1 MLKEKNKI
9 NNVILSETKNLIRSF
24 TCVQDDNQR
33 GRSMVEMLGVL
44 AVIGVLS
51 VAGIAGYNNAMNKH
65 RANELLNE
73 ASKRAAIVAMQAA
86 AGQNLN
92 LGEFSGQPNADLFTS
107 VVENPANTQQF
118 QLTLSEVDEKVCTQ
132 MRSSVGTNTPIR
144 DINSDCTLI
153 TYNKDLST
161 TVFASDYNADTTGKA
176 CTDAGF
182 NWCSK
187 ASTPS
192 CQADCCADFTET
204 ECQPSCN
211 SATGE
216 ITNETGLCDFN
227 QDGTSDDGY
236 CKDGACLERPECTKE
251 GTSRDYTGG
260 VAETL
265 SDGTQCKCPAN
276 QIWTYWGCVNACTFS
291 TTGRGNGC
299 NSNEFCYWG
308 KHSDT
313 HMATLLD
320 GNVPNYDGVCRPLTD
335 APSAVAQG
343 HHYSTETM
351 DWWTAS
357 SWCYATAGSPLM
369 TLQEVATFA
378 NYSDIAYIDS
388 PPSGKFPYNSRFY
401 INFNGNGPMYTAF
414 CGSSTPKTCIS
425 GAFWLNTDDSNSKL
439 FISVNSN
446 QDVVSS
452 SSKNSGGKNCMTC
465 GTSNMKAL
473 CRY

>member
-1 MLKEKNKI
+1 MLKEKNLKSNCLCEEHSATRQSNEI
-9 NNVILSETKNLIRSF
+9 ASHSF
-24 TCVQDDNQR
+24 AMTEQC

-182 NWCSK
+182 NWCSE

-192 CQADCCADFTET
+192 CQADCCGALSQ
-204 ECQPSCN
+204 CQVSCN
-211 SATGE
+211 STTGA
-216 ITNETGLCDFN
+216 ITPVT
-227 QDGTSDDGY
+227 DGTECDYSAE
-236 CKDGACLERPECTKE
+236 GAN
-251 GTSRDYTGG
+251 
-260 VAETL
+260 
-265 SDGTQCKCPAN
+265 DGTCQ
-276 QIWTYWGCVNACTFS
+276 S
-291 TTGRGNGC
+291 
-299 NSNEFCYWG
+299 
-308 KHSDT
+308 
-313 HMATLLD
+313 
-320 GNVPNYDGVCRPLTD
+320 GVCEEKIEGK
-335 APSAVAQG
+335 A
-343 HHYSTETM
+343 
-351 DWWTAS
+351 
-357 SWCYATAGSPLM
+357 CYYGD
-369 TLQEVATFA
+369 
-378 NYSDIAYIDS
+378 NRD
-388 PPSGKFPYNSRFY
+388 
-401 INFNGNGPMYTAF
+401 
-414 CGSSTPKTCIS
+414 C
-425 GAFWLNTDDSNSKL
+425 
-439 FISVNSN
+439 
-446 QDVVSS
+446 
-452 SSKNSGGKNCMTC
+452 GGKNSDYYCAFPSTVNQCPDASDPMKPSTGVGKC
-465 GTSNMKAL
+465 TSVNKNYQGYSIQASYKNGYL
-473 CRY
+473 YNTIGYDWWSANAWCIAKGKSGLYSCSSQCNWSSLSSLVSGLSGFYWLRNTSDSDSCRAYQVSPDAPEAYRVGPSSRNQTGSASFCSYN